1 VKYRHVTL
9 FLMLCLLC
17 ALLPGAVCSSKDAG
31 RFIVDMAGR
40 RVLIPQKVQRVITTG
55 ATAVVN
61 SYILAIGKGETIQ
74 NGRPSMIDGAD
85 KRWKYQLVFA
95 PFLANRPLLSANL
108 GMPNHEKLIATP
120 HDLIFV
126 DNELDAIGLEKKG
139 FTVVSLNWGDPECV
153 VKIMAL
159 MGDIFDQRNKAREFE
174 QYYKKNLKRVSDR
187 IKSIPNEKRPCVLY
201 ILSKPMRLFMPSA
214 ASHIITLAGG
224 RYGVSGKVPENA
236 PFSME
241 HLLVWDPNI
250 LLVSGG
256 PVQVEDIYQ
265 DPRYSQLKAV
275 KNRKVYTVPCGSHLW
290 INNTPEQ
297 ALAVLWLAKIIYPEP
312 FRNIDIAKEMKYFYT
327 KFFGYHLSDTQVKEI
342 LTQEFQ

>member
-1 VKYRHVTL
+1 
-9 FLMLCLLC
+9 MLCLLS
-17 ALLPGAVCSSKDAG
+17 ALFPAVVYSSMNTGG
-31 RFIVDMAGR
+31 RLIVDMAGR
-40 RVLIPQKVQRVITTG
+40 KVLIPQKVQRVITTG
-55 ATAVVN
+55 ATAAVN
-61 SYILAIGKGETIQ
+61 TYILAIGKGETIQ
-74 NGRPSMIDGAD
+74 NGRPSMIAGAD

-95 PFLANRPLLSANL
+95 PFLANRPVLSTNL

-153 VKIMAL
+153 TKTMSL
-159 MGDIFDQRNKAREFE
+159 MGEIYNQKNRVREFE
-174 QYYKKNLKRVSDR
+174 KYFQKNLSRVSAQ
-187 IKSIPNEKRPCVLY
+187 IKSVPDEKRPHVLY

-214 ASHIITLAGG
+214 VNHLITLAGG
-224 RYGVSGKVPENA
+224 RYGVLGKIPENA

-241 HLLVWDPNI
+241 HLLVWDPDI

-256 PVQVEDIYQ
+256 PAQVEDIYQ
-265 DPRYSQLKAV
+265 DPRYSQLKAI

-290 INNTPEQ
+290 ANNTPEQ
-297 ALAVLWLAKIIYPEP
+297 ALAVLWLARIIYPER
-312 FRNIDIAKEMKYFYT
+312 FRNIDITKEMKYFYT

-342 LTQEFQ
+342 LTQEFR